1 MPLRQLQRGI
11 LAVLLIIALSF
22 GGIAVWLLTQSPLTL
37 LHAQSQTPTLL
48 SLVPRSATL
57 VAAITSPLPAIQA
70 FHHAAVDPGYRH
82 RARYLWSQALSERG
96 PGLIGAGFQLGGLD
110 FEREVK
116 PWLGSELIWA
126 EIPAGADSRS
136 GTLLILST
144 QDLDRSNFTLNLI
157 WQRLDL
163 AGIPFHLNT
172 YKGVQILATDSGSPL
187 ATAALGDVGVLIA
200 DDERLIQT
208 AIDTWQLP
216 LLSLS
221 TAPAFQAIRHSAGIG
236 WVYLHPAQ
244 DADVALNL
252 GLGVGF
258 DGLHLE
264 TAAYGVDAKFEP
276 IQTVKTQ
283 DLLTR
288 IPQTAGLIVTGKS
301 FGSSTSAGNAA
312 AANLPAWLSN
322 NVSGIPIDWA
332 KDLTGLNQGYALAL
346 LPSTSSS
353 TPNWLWV
360 AHAEDPQAATLLAR
374 LDQKATAAGLQV
386 QQISL
391 SQSQL
396 GQATAWYGADVTGLN
411 PAVALQAPGDPTFVV
426 LASDPAPQPI
436 PLTLDGSVTEKLVI
450 EEGGF
455 PENLSSEN
463 LSSESPSPESPSP
476 ESPSPESPSP
486 ESLTGDPLSELES
499 LPPHPPTPS
508 PTPVPVV
515 KRPPALVYRVRSG
528 SVVYLTS
535 SLSLLEQALTGPGI
549 PASRV
554 WKQASRHLSAREH
567 GLLYVNTP
575 IAKTWTGFKSLPIVN
590 GLQSLEK
597 LGIPVPTTLLW
608 GLQETQDLPSTA
620 PLGSGNQTQTGSAW
634 LHYR

>member
-37 LHAQSQTPTLL
+37 LHTQSQAPTLL
-48 SLVPRSATL
+48 GLVPRSATV

-82 RARYLWSQALSERG
+82 RARHLWSQALSEQA
-96 PGLIGAGFQLGGLD
+96 PGLIGDWFQLGGLD

-126 EIPAGADSRS
+126 EIPTGADSHS
-136 GTLLILST
+136 VTMLILST
-144 QDLDRSNFTLNLI
+144 RDLDRSNFTLNLI

-187 ATAALGDVGVLIA
+187 ATAALGDVGVLMA
-200 DDERLIQT
+200 DDESLIQT

-216 LLSLS
+216 SLSLS
-221 TAPAFQAIRHSAGIG
+221 TAPAYQVTRHSAGIG
-236 WVYLHPAQ
+236 WLYLHPAQ

-252 GLGVGF
+252 GLRVAF

-264 TAAYGVDAKFEP
+264 TAAYGVETEFEE

-301 FGSSTSAGNAA
+301 LGSSTSVGDA

-346 LPSTSSS
+346 VPSTSSS

-360 AHAEDPQAATLLAR
+360 AHADDPQAATLLAR

-386 QQISL
+386 QQIPL
-391 SQSQL
+391 SQSKW

-411 PAVALQAPGDPTFVV
+411 PAVALQSSGDPTLVV

-436 PLTLDGSVTEKLVI
+436 PLTLDGSVTEKLVL
-450 EEGGF
+450 EEGEF
-455 PENLSSEN
+455 PERL
-463 LSSESPSPESPSP
+463 SPERL
-476 ESPSPESPSP
+476 SP
-486 ESLTGDPLSELES
+486 ESLTGDPLSDLEPPPPS
-499 LPPHPPTPS
+499 LPTPS

-515 KRPPALVYRVRSG
+515 KRPPALVYRVKSG

-535 SLSLLEQALTGPGI
+535 SLPLLEQALTGPGI
-549 PASRV
+549 PASRA
-554 WKQASRHLSAREH
+554 WKQASRHLSAGEH

-575 IAKTWTGFKSLPIVN
+575 IAKSWTGFKSLPVVN
-590 GLQSLEK
+590 GLQSFEK

-608 GLQETQDLPSTA
+608 GLQETQALPSTA
-620 PLGSGNQTQTGSAW
+620 PISAGIQTQMGSAW